1 MLFKSKLL
9 VLFVFAGLLSG
20 CSGLNIFKDS
30 EPEAQALPS
39 EPAEPQLSSLGL
51 TAEDIRSTLS
61 GKSWSW
67 KGPSNSG
74 VTLFAEDGTS
84 LIEVKGKGTTK
95 GKWFA
100 KDGELCESVDP
111 APFIPQGAAMS
122 CRPFSGQAG
131 NYSVGNARFTLAS

>member
-1 MLFKSKLL
+1 MNAKSNLL
-9 VLFVFAGLLSG
+9 ALAVFAGFLSG
-20 CSGLNIFKDS
+20 CSGANIFKDS
-30 EPEAQALPS
+30 EPATQSVPD
-39 EPAEPQLSSLGL
+39 AEPQLGSGGIS
-51 TAEDIRSTLS
+51 ADQIRNTLS

-84 LIEVKGKGTTK
+84 LIEVSGKGTTK

-111 APFIPQGAAMS
+111 APFIPQGAPMS
-122 CRPFSGQAG
+122 CRPFSGSG
-131 NYSVGNARFTLAS
+131 NNYRVGNADFRLAS

>member
-1 MLFKSKLL
+1 MISKSHLL
-9 VLFVFAGLLSG
+9 AVLVTVGLLGG
-20 CSGLNIFKDS
+20 CSTMNIFKDN
-30 EPEAQALPS
+30 EPATQSLPPD
-39 EPAEPQLSSLGL
+39 PAEPGLNTLGVS
-51 TAEDIRSTLS
+51 ADEIRSTLS

-84 LIEVKGKGTTK
+84 LIEVTGKGTTK

-111 APFIPQGAAMS
+111 APFIPQGAPMS
-122 CRPFSGQAG
+122 CRPFSGSGGQ
-131 NYSVGNARFTLAS
+131 YRVGNADFTLAS